1 MNEWKF
7 YGRQPELSKLV
18 EILSR
23 KRWFFVKISGRRRI
37 GKTTLIQ
44 EALRRSQKG
53 TEARPVLYVQIPDS
67 GDAGVLSAVID
78 AMDTFNVPGIE
89 FPLPQNLSQLA
100 KTLESLIRAG
110 YVVVLDEFQY
120 FNRTQF
126 TEFCSFL
133 QSSVD
138 RLNASPLEIK
148 GGLVVLGSIQTEMD
162 ALLEDRSAPLY
173 NRITD
178 ELEIGHLEISSVFSI
193 ISDHAEASP
202 ERLLFLWSLLEG
214 VPKFYR
220 DCWEQDVLN
229 ADRATLLR
237 KMFFDSSSPLRSEAD
252 NWFLRELRGRYDTV
266 LKFVATKPGSNHGE
280 LVEAITAIS
289 GGTKQQLGGY
299 LKVLCEKYQLLEA
312 KLPIFAKQTE
322 RKRRYYI
329 SDNFL
334 YSWLGA
340 LAKSVAARD
349 FKPVDSLIA
358 AANSRLETIEGAMLE
373 KLVAEIYE
381 ELSRKGLGGFS
392 LTQRIQGFWDR
403 QDTEIDFVALD
414 EDTKRIRFGSCKRS
428 AQKLTSDVNNFRG
441 HVDRF
446 LQAFPLYKTW
456 NQELYGIAPSLDAE
470 ARKRLSDN
478 EIVPQDLVDL
488 LKQLNS

>member
-1 MNEWKF
+1 MSEWKF
-7 YGRQPELSKLV
+7 YGRQPELAKLV
-18 EILSR
+18 EILAR
-23 KRWFFVKISGRRRI
+23 RRWFFVKISGRRRI

-44 EALRRSQKG
+44 EALRQSQTG
-53 TEARPVLYVQIPDS
+53 ADSRPVLYVQIPDS

-78 AMDTFNVPGIE
+78 AMDTFNVAPDIL
-89 FPLPQNLSQLA
+89 PLPHNLSQLA

-133 QSSVD
+133 QAAVD
-138 RLNASPLEIK
+138 RLNAKPTEIK

-178 ELEIGHLEISSVFSI
+178 ELEIGHLDISSVYSI
-193 ISDHAEASP
+193 LRDHAEATP
-202 ERLLFLWSLLEG
+202 ERLLFLWSLFEG

-220 DCWEQDVLN
+220 DCWEQGVLG
-229 ADRATLLR
+229 ADRTTLLR

-252 NWFLRELRGRYDTV
+252 NWFLRELRGRYDMV

-312 KLPIFAKQTE
+312 KLPIFAKPTE

-349 FKPVDSLIA
+349 FQPVESLVA
-358 AANSRLETIEGAMLE
+358 SANTRLETIEGAMLE

-381 ELSRKGLGGFS
+381 ELSRKGLGDFS

-414 EDTKRIRFGSCKRS
+414 ENTKRIRFGSCKRS
-428 AQKLTSDVNNFRG
+428 PQKLVADVNNFQG
-441 HVDRF
+441 HVSRF
-446 LQAFPLYKTW
+446 LQAFPAYNSWT
-456 NQELYGIAPSLDAE
+456 QELYGLAPRFE
-470 ARKRLSDN
+470 QEVRERLS
-478 EIVPQDLVDL
+478 ESQVVAQDLEEL
-488 LKQLNS
+488 LQQLSS